1 MRTHTITVLAASVIL
16 ALASFFPGAAQAQNA
31 SARPAAQDLASEPI
45 GKVVAAT
52 GSVTIEHAS
61 AVVVQANV
69 PGQAGQTKVGDL
81 VYLDDVVHTG
91 ADGRVGINFTDGTSF
106 NLSSNA
112 SMALDEYV
120 YDPKGKSNS
129 TMFNLTKGTF
139 TFIAGNIAKTG
150 NMKID
155 TPVATMGIRGTT
167 PHVEISDDG
176 TAKFDTLIE
185 EGKSKLTNKGQT
197 SKLTDSYFR
206 DIELCNGVGRTSL
219 EDRITGCT
227 TLIGSRQ
234 GTTTT
239 LAIAYNNR
247 GNAYT
252 AKSDYD
258 RAIQDFDQSI
268 KLNPTYIKPL
278 NNRGVAYLRKGEY
291 GLAIEAFDEA
301 ITLNPNY
308 GEAFAN
314 RARAHLKK
322 NEFDRAASDY
332 DAAIGLD
339 PNLSAVWSGRC
350 WTRAILGALQ
360 AALEDCNKA
369 LQLDSN
375 SAATYDSRGLI
386 HLKTG
391 QVAAAIDDYS
401 SALRFDPKL
410 ASALYGRGLAKLK
423 RGDKAG
429 GNADISAAKT
439 MQSNVGDEFKSYG
452 VQ

>member
-1 MRTHTITVLAASVIL
+1 MCKHTTTVLAASVVL
-16 ALASFFPGAAQAQNA
+16 ALASFLPGPTRAQSDSAQ
-31 SARPAAQDLASEPI
+31 PAVQDLDSKPI
-45 GKVVAAT
+45 GRVVAAT
-52 GSVTIEHAS
+52 GSITIKHAS

-69 PGQAGQTKVGDL
+69 PSQADQTKVGDL
-81 VYLDDVVHTG
+81 VYLRDVVHTG
-91 ADGRVGINFTDGTSF
+91 ANGRVSINFTDGSSF

-112 SMALDEYV
+112 SMTLDEYV

-139 TFIAGNIAKTG
+139 TFIAGNVAKTG

-176 TAKFDTLIE
+176 TATFNTLIE
-185 EGKSKLTNKGQT
+185 EGKNNLTNKPMP
-197 SKLTDSYFR
+197 SKLTDRYFR
-206 DIELCNGVGRTSL
+206 NIELCNGRDRTSL
-219 EDRITGCT
+219 EVRINGCT
-227 TLIGSRQ
+227 ALIDARQ

-258 RAIQDFDQSI
+258 HAIQDFDQSI

-291 GLAIEAFDEA
+291 DLAIEAFDEA

-314 RARAHLKK
+314 RAGAHLKK
-322 NEFDRAASDY
+322 NEYDRAARDY

-339 PNLSAVWSGRC
+339 PNLKAVWSGRC

-360 AALEDCNKA
+360 AALEDCNRA
-369 LQLDSN
+369 LQGATD
-375 SAATYDSRGLI
+375 AATYDSRGLI
-386 HLKTG
+386 YLKMG
-391 QVAAAIDDYS
+391 QLGAAIDDYS
-401 SALRFDPKL
+401 SALRSDPKL
-410 ASALYGRGLAKLK
+410 ASAFYGRGLAKLK
-423 RGDKAG
+423 TGDKAG
-429 GNADISAAKT
+429 GDADILAAKT
-439 MQSNVGDEFKSYG
+439 IQANIGDDFARYG
-452 VQ
+452 VR